1 MLRTEKYDSS
11 LDSMNEF
18 EVGGEENWK
27 SKKDEMESE
36 KRRETRRS

>member
-18 EVGGEENWK
+18 GGREGKIEIVG
-27 SKKDEMESE
+27 
-36 KRRETRRS
+36 KRRKWRGRRA